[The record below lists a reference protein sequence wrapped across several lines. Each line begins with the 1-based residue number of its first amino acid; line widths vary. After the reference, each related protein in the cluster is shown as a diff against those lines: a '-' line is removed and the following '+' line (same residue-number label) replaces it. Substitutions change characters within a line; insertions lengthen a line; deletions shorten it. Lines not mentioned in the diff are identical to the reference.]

1 MNIFIRKIQSGEKI
15 NKLELKRYYHSLAK
29 KIHPDVS
36 QYSREAF
43 NRLQNQYQ
51 EACIFL
57 RQYNSRTNEEAKTQ
71 SIDEPVTK
79 KQEDQKN
86 PAYDFYR
93 YFYYYT
99 AVGLPS
105 QNLKV
110 RNDKRSRSLTSLIL
124 HYAIQYRDDL
134 GQWILEYDNKCNI
147 NLSTE
152 AGTTHLGSFY
162 FYKGLT
168 SFLWWQDYGDKCN
181 YKLANS
187 FLADAVSALPRE
199 KNNNN
204 RELMIRLTNFFLEEL
219 KGEPVLFHDDHQIYT
234 SNINNK

>member
-1 MNIFIRKIQSGEKI
+1 MNIFIKKIQSGEKN
-15 NKLELKRYYHSLAK
+15 NKRELKRYYRSLAK

-36 QYSREAF
+36 QYSRETF

-57 RQYNSRTNEEAKTQ
+57 RQYNSITNKETKTQ
-71 SIDEPVTK
+71 SANKPVTK

-86 PAYDFYR
+86 PPYDFYR

-105 QNLKV
+105 QNHKV
-110 RNDKRSRSLTSLIL
+110 RNNKRNRSLTRLIL

-134 GQWILEYDNKCNI
+134 GLWILEYDSKCNM

-168 SFLWWQDYGDKCN
+168 SFLWWQGYGDKWN
-181 YKLANS
+181 YRLANS
-187 FLADAVSALPRE
+187 FLADAVSILPRD
-199 KNNNN
+199 KSNNN
-204 RELMIRLTNFFLEEL
+204 RELMIRLTDFFLEEL
-219 KGEPVLFHDDHQIYT
+219 KGEPALFHNDHQIY
-234 SNINNK
+234 